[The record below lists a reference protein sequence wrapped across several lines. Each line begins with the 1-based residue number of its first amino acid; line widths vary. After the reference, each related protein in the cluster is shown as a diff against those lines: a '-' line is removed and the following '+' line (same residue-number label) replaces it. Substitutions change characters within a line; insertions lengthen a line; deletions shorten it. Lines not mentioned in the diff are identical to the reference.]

1 MILLATAG
9 ERVEVGGKK
18 WGKCW
23 VAYWEVF
30 SWRKLLGSEL
40 FEIPVSE
47 IPCKKFSFN
56 SFLVSLFFSPQISQI
71 IVPSF
76 YFFFCVEEHIQPR

>member
-1 MILLATAG
+1 MVKNGESAGLRTGSVLL
-9 ERVEVGGKK
+9 
-18 WGKCW
+18 
-23 VAYWEVF
+23 
-30 SWRKLLGSEL
+30 RKLLGSEL

-47 IPCKKFSFN
+47 IPRKKFSFN

-76 YFFFCVEEHIQPR
+76 YFFFLRGRTYTATLANI